1 MGDLVKKDRATS
13 LGNLGRDFVRSWG
26 VPGGHFLEGF
36 HHFFSRWGR
45 VEFQVHRSLWKMFNG
60 RVVDR
65 KGAVED
71 TVKVFGP
78 SLQDLFLLRNQ
89 GCSIRSKDVGRP
101 GGLRSV
107 RKQCAGHRKT
117 ACCHAGLDS
126 PESRLLRY

>member
-1 MGDLVKKDRATS
+1 
-13 LGNLGRDFVRSWG
+13 
-26 VPGGHFLEGF
+26 
-36 HHFFSRWGR
+36 
-45 VEFQVHRSLWKMFNG
+45 MFNG
-60 RVVDR
+60 RVVDC

-107 RKQCAGHRKT
+107 RKQSQCFSVLSHSLAWGPSALGAFSLAEYGGRVW
-117 ACCHAGLDS
+117 
-126 PESRLLRY
+126 RL